1 MSGVDDAARRTGDA
15 RALPGDARVAGAG
28 DRATVRAAR
37 PEDLARVW
45 ELVLQLAAYERM
57 THFVT
62 GTREQLGKLLFGDGE
77 TLAARVAEHAGR
89 IVGYTL
95 FYVRYSS
102 FRVRRRLWLED
113 LFVEPAARG
122 TGAGLALMRDLA
134 SIALER
140 GCDRVDWDVLD
151 WNQLAIDF
159 YHRQGGV
166 AVAKEWTQYSM
177 DEAALRRLA
186 GDATSEA

>member
-1 MSGVDDAARRTGDA
+1 MSGVTLRDAAPAD
-15 RALPGDARVAGAG
+15 LPRI
-28 DRATVRAAR
+28 
-37 PEDLARVW
+37 W
-45 ELVLQLAAYERM
+45 ELVRQLAEYERM
-57 THFVT
+57 SQYVT
-62 GTREQLGKLLFGDGE
+62 GTGELLGELMFGGRD
-77 TLAARVAEHAGR
+77 TVRSRVAEHGGR

-95 FYVRYSS
+95 FYARYSS

-140 GCDRVDWDVLD
+140 GCDRADWDVLD